1 MIILLVK
8 TKQNTDM
15 KGSYGLFMVTFASI
29 KVGYR

>member
-15 KGSYGLFMVTFASI
+15 KGSYGLFMVTFAS
-29 KVGYR
+29 GYG